1 MARETL
7 EYKGYLYLIA
17 DNAWQSLDIATI
29 AERFDV
35 KSIKNTAGDIK
46 TVGGRGCSFLY
57 TTQDHTKLV
66 YRSYRRGGLIGR
78 LLRDSF
84 FKYARFAH
92 RAFDELELLQTMRA
106 LNMPV
111 PEALA
116 ARESRGLLFIK
127 QDIIIK
133 QIENTQNL
141 CQLLMKKSLNDR
153 TYSEI
158 LNTCA
163 LLYKNKIVH
172 SDLNIKN
179 ILIDNNKQIYII
191 DFDKC
196 YIDKN
201 MSKDLYVNMLNRLL
215 RSFEKEQNLHQE
227 SFYFNKDTFVKL
239 MHSHL
244 DKI

>member
-57 TTQDHTKLV
+57 TTQDHKKLV

-106 LNMPV
+106 LNI
-111 PEALA
+111 A
-116 ARESRGLLFIK
+116 
-127 QDIIIK
+127 
-133 QIENTQNL
+133 
-141 CQLLMKKSLNDR
+141 
-153 TYSEI
+153 
-158 LNTCA
+158 CA
-163 LLYKNKIVH
+163 
-172 SDLNIKN
+172 
-179 ILIDNNKQIYII
+179 
-191 DFDKC
+191 
-196 YIDKN
+196 
-201 MSKDLYVNMLNRLL
+201 
-215 RSFEKEQNLHQE
+215 
-227 SFYFNKDTFVKL
+227 
-239 MHSHL
+239 
-244 DKI
+244 